1 MLEAIEENESLINYN
16 NKYIK
21 NILTSCSFASLL
33 SGIKQAST
41 NNDFKYIFNVTKNI
55 RFRHIKVVGRKANI
69 IKFILLYCPQIIF
82 SNTLKII
89 RNFL

>member
-41 NNDFKYIFNVTKNI
+41 NNDFKYIFNVTKTYDLDI
-55 RFRHIKVVGRKANI
+55 LRWLEEKLYHKVYFI
-69 IKFILLYCPQIIF
+69 IL
-82 SNTLKII
+82 SSD
-89 RNFL
+89 NF